1 MGWYK
6 TPKSSAYGS
15 DGVLRTGVAVE
26 VSYGPQFPEK
36 GLHCMADQP
45 FVPDTATPAFAVPIL
60 RMRDLTDEDVM
71 EQLREGHPNALSILF
86 DRFHRLVLKVAL
98 RILRDRGEAEDVMQ
112 EIFLEIFKKAGQF
125 DRAKG
130 SAKTWLLQYAYHRS
144 LSRRQYLALRN
155 FYARNLQTELD
166 VIECHRT
173 DVSWRGLTFQEW
185 ARVIEQGLATLNERQ
200 RKTLELVC
208 FQGLLLSDIAE
219 RTKESL
225 PNVRHHYYRGLQ
237 ALRKF
242 LQPAKLNRE
251 GKDDES

>member
-1 MGWYK
+1 L
-6 TPKSSAYGS
+6 S
-15 DGVLRTGVAVE
+15 
-26 VSYGPQFPEK
+26 
-36 GLHCMADQP
+36 
-45 FVPDTATPAFAVPIL
+45 
-60 RMRDLTDEDVM
+60 DEDVM
-71 EQLREGHPNALSILF
+71 EQLREGDPNALPILF

-98 RILRDRGEAEDVMQ
+98 RILRDAGEAEDVMQ

-125 DRAKG
+125 DPAKG
-130 SAKTWLLQYAYHRS
+130 SAKVWILQYAYHRS

-155 FYARNLQTELD
+155 FYDRTQTSEFD
-166 VIECHRT
+166 VIESQRT
-173 DVSWRGLTFQEW
+173 EAAWRGLTSQEW
-185 ARVIEQGLATLNERQ
+185 ARVIQQGLATLNDKQ

-208 FQGLLLSDIAE
+208 FQGLLLSEIAE

-251 GKDDES
+251 GKDVES